1 MPWVAD
7 APHAGFTTGAKPLL
21 PVAATHTPLA
31 VDQQAGDA
39 HSLLGYFTQLLH
51 WRRQQPA
58 LLHGSMTLLPLHPQV
73 LGIVREQETEQGTQR
88 LLCVFNF
95 SDNAASLDLPPAW
108 TAAQPLPGSG
118 LSGAQRHADTLHFEP
133 WGGLFLQA

>member
-7 APHAGFTTGAKPLL
+7 APHAGFTTGAKPWL
-21 PVAATHTPLA
+21 PVASTHTALA
-31 VDQQAGDA
+31 VDQQAGRA
-39 HSLLGYFTQLLH
+39 ESLLSYFTQLLH

-58 LLHGSMTLLPLHPQV
+58 LVHGRMALLPLHPQV
-73 LGIVREQETEQGTQR
+73 LGIVREHASAQGTQR

-95 SDNAASLDLPPAW
+95 SDQAAHLALPPEWAG
-108 TAAQPLPGSG
+108 AATLLGSG
-118 LSGAQRHADTLHFEP
+118 LSGARLDTDTLHFEP